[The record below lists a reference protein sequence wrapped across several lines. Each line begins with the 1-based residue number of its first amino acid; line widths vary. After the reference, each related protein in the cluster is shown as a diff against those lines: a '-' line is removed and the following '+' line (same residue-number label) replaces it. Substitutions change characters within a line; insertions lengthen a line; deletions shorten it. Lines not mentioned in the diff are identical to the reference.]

1 MYTNCIWIMKFK
13 GREVLEKLAFSTAR
27 MCARIPLYVDTYV
40 YRGLDCVT
48 VLTGAR

>member
-1 MYTNCIWIMKFK
+1 MDNEIYGK
-13 GREVLEKLAFSTAR
+13 GGSRVIKEKKLAFSTAR
-27 MCARIPLYVDTYV
+27 MCARIPMYVDIYV